1 MPDDFIKSIN
11 LRIVRNSIIGLMIL
25 GTIWGVL
32 NSIIGDGIVTGI
44 INITFMIFTAII
56 SALVLWRGLAYLMNN
71 IVALFVS
78 LIVWFFIFSF
88 YRFIVQSIL
97 SAIF

>member
-44 INITFMIFTAII
+44 INITFMIVTAII
-56 SALVLWRGLAYLMNN
+56 SALVLWRSLAYLMNN